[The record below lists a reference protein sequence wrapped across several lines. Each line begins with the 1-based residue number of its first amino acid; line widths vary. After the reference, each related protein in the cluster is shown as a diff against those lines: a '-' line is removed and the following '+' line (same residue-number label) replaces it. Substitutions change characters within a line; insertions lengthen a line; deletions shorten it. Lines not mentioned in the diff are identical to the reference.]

1 MAPRSGPGAVPCRNG
16 QRAGTIELAVR
27 GAETLIHPAA
37 IVESDTVGAG
47 TRVWAFT
54 HVLAGASIGRDCN
67 IGGHSYV
74 ESGAVIGDR
83 VTVKNGNALWAG
95 VTLEDGVFVGP
106 GVVFTNDRQPR
117 SPRLGVSGERYDG
130 EEWLAPTTVR
140 RGATLAAGA
149 VILPGLTVGEF
160 AFVGAG
166 AVVTR
171 DVAAHAL
178 VLGNPA
184 RAVGWVCRCARRLD
198 TGADRGRCPD
208 CGFVYADLPAVAE
221 APGR

>member
-1 MAPRSGPGAVPCRNG
+1 MHEPVGPEYDR
-16 QRAGTIELAVR
+16 LAVR

-37 IVESDTVGAG
+37 IVETDTVGAG

-67 IGGHSYV
+67 IGGHCYI
-74 ESGAVIGDR
+74 ESGAVVGDR
-83 VTVKNGNALWAG
+83 VTVKNGNAVWAG
-95 VTLEDGVFVGP
+95 VTLEEGVFVGP
-106 GVVFTNDRQPR
+106 GVVFTNDRYPR
-117 SPRLGVSGERYDG
+117 SPRLGASGARYDDEG
-130 EEWLAPTTVR
+130 WLEPTSVR

-184 RAVGWVCRCARRLD
+184 RAAGWVCRCARRVD
-198 TGADRGRCPD
+198 VGADRRACPE
-208 CGFVYADLPAVAE
+208 CGFAYRDLPAAAE
-221 APGR
+221 VLRR